1 MQAHQITMTGT
12 DPNYY
17 FAIKLD
23 TTADNFD
30 AALEGVRGIVSSR
43 YDQRTRR
50 WLVPATP
57 CGCAE
62 IIDMNDDDQ
71 FWNWD
76 ERIDALMPYPSADD
90 SHLYRLT
97 RWQTNIENWAEVKPG
112 ECPAPVDEKM
122 ESWEHQRKAWA
133 LSHRREAVLLA
144 LEMGCGKTKTAI
156 DIIET
161 TKTPMRP
168 WPLNNG
174 VGQDGE
180 DGDDHDILDLF
191 PVLIVAPLS
200 VLPVWE
206 AQIEMH
212 SRGDLRPLVL
222 RGTVAQKAKQL
233 EKTFTMSH
241 YPNAIIVNYESLWR
255 EPLASLI
262 LSMDWGWVIL
272 DEAHKIKSPGSKV
285 SRFCARLAPCS
296 HRRLA
301 LTGTPMPHSPLDVY
315 GIFRFLDVGLFGSS
329 FAKFRG
335 EFATMGGFQDKQV
348 VAHRNLDKLAGMM
361 DRITFSCKAA
371 DVLDLPPTQDI
382 EHPVELSTKEY
393 RAYMEMEGDFV
404 AWLEEAGENIV
415 ASNAL
420 AKIIRLQQITSGYL
434 PIPSSEFDQVEQI
447 GTSKADALRDLL
459 EGIDE
464 PAAVFCKF
472 RHDLATVQRIADSLG
487 RKYCEVS
494 GTRKDIDTGRWT
506 EDQGD
511 IAGIQIQAGGLGI
524 DLTRARYGIY
534 YSPSHSLGDYLQS
547 RARLH
552 RPGQDRPVTF
562 IQLVGR
568 QTIDE
573 AIYQALAKKEKV
585 IESVIKELSPVTM
598 SSK

>member
-1 MQAHQITMTGT
+1 MQEPIAIEQTGT
-12 DPNYY
+12 DPHY
-17 FAIKLD
+17 FYGMTLNTSAED
-23 TTADNFD
+23 FD
-30 AALEGVRGIVSSR
+30 RNLEAMRGIVSSR
-43 YDQRTRR
+43 YDQRRR
-50 WLVPATP
+50 MWVVPMTP
-57 CGCAE
+57 CGRAE
-62 IIDMNDDDQ
+62 LLAVARDLRCKNLWETVIEFDDIY
-71 FWNWD
+71 WD
-76 ERIDALMPYPSADD
+76 RVNVFVWHAQPTGGIAHDPDEEIKYKRP
-90 SHLYRLT
+90 R
-97 RWQTNIENWAEVKPG
+97 G
-112 ECPAPVDEKM
+112 EKV
-122 ESWEHQRKAWA
+122 ESWEHQMRAFFF
-133 LSHRREAVLLA
+133 SQQREASLLA
-144 LEMGCGKTKTAI
+144 LEMGCGKTKVAI
-156 DIIET
+156 DSVET
-161 TKTPMRP
+161 SIARDSWP
-168 WPLNNG
+168 WKSIHPGL
-174 VGQDGE
+174 
-180 DGDDHDILDLF
+180 

-200 VLPVWE
+200 VLPVWVE
-206 AQIEMH
+206 QIEMH
-212 SRGDLRPLVL
+212 SRGDLKPHIL
-222 RGTVAQKAKQL
+222 RGTVARKVNEAEKAL
-233 EKTFTMSH
+233 AAGRNT
-241 YPNAIIVNYESLWR
+241 IIVNYESLWR
-255 EPLASLI
+255 EPMASWV
-262 LSMDWGWVIL
+262 LSQDWGWVIL

-301 LTGTPMPHSPLDVY
+301 LTGTRLHSSPLDVY

-393 RAYMEMEGDFV
+393 RAYLEMEGDFV
-404 AWLEEAGENIV
+404 AWLEEAGEHIS

-434 PIPSSEFDQVEQI
+434 PIPSSESGQVEQI
-447 GTSKADALRDLL
+447 GTSKADALRDIL

-472 RHDLATVQRIADSLG
+472 RHDLATVQSIADSLG

-573 AIYQALAKKEKV
+573 AIYQALEKKEKV
-585 IESVIKELSPVTM
+585 IESVIRELSPVNM
-598 SSK
+598 ASE

>member
-1 MQAHQITMTGT
+1 MT
-12 DPNYY
+12 
-17 FAIKLD
+17 LD
-23 TTADNFD
+23 TSAEDFD
-30 AALEGVRGIVSSR
+30 RNLEAMRGIVSSR
-43 YDQRTRR
+43 YDQRRR
-50 WLVPATP
+50 MWLVPMTP
-57 CGCAE
+57 CGRAE
-62 IIDMNDDDQ
+62 LRQAAQGLDCDEFWRSVRSLDERSMHLSFNVNDWRAVPREWEDDDV
-71 FWNWD
+71 
-76 ERIDALMPYPSADD
+76 RYLRPHS
-90 SHLYRLT
+90 
-97 RWQTNIENWAEVKPG
+97 
-112 ECPAPVDEKM
+112 EKM
-122 ESWEHQRKAWA
+122 ESWEHQARAVFF
-133 LSHRREAVLLA
+133 SHCREASLMA
-144 LEMGCGKTKTAI
+144 LEMGCGKTKAAI
-156 DIIET
+156 DLLET
-161 TKTPMRP
+161 SISPLGEGEAERDPM
-168 WPLNNG
+168 
-174 VGQDGE
+174 DG
-180 DGDDHDILDLF
+180 L

-212 SRGDLRPLVL
+212 SRGDLKPHIL
-222 RGTVAQKAKQL
+222 RGTVARKVNDAGKAL
-233 EKTFTMSH
+233 AARR
-241 YPNAIIVNYESLWR
+241 NAIIVNYESLWR
-255 EPLASLI
+255 EPLATWI
-262 LSMDWGWVIL
+262 LSQEWGWVVL

-371 DVLDLPPTQDI
+371 DVLDLPETHDI
-382 EHPVELSTKEY
+382 AHPVELSTKEY

-404 AWLEEAGENIV
+404 AWLEEAGEHIS

-434 PIPSSEFDQVEQI
+434 PIPSSDFDQVEQI

-472 RHDLATVQRIADSLG
+472 RHDLATVQRITESLG

-494 GTRKDIDTGRWT
+494 GMRKDIDTGRWT

-573 AIYQALAKKEKV
+573 AIYDALAKKEKV
-585 IESVIKELSPVTM
+585 IESVIKELSPVSM
-598 SSK
+598 ASE

>member
-1 MQAHQITMTGT
+1 MQSSQVNIIGT

-17 FAIKLD
+17 FSIKLD

-30 AALEGVRGIVSSR
+30 DDLEKVRGIVSSR

-57 CGCAE
+57 CGGAE
-62 IIDMNDDDQ
+62 IDAA
-71 FWNWD
+71 FPSLRGEAYD
-76 ERIDALMPYPSADD
+76 EKTLNNHRSDALCLA
-90 SHLYRLT
+90 
-97 RWQTNIENWAEVKPG
+97 RWEAEPFRPTNPPLGINGAHPRWPAAFNPRGEVFT
-112 ECPAPVDEKM
+112 
-122 ESWEHQRKAWA
+122 SWEHQARA
-133 LSHRREAVLLA
+133 LYFAHWRESCLLA
-144 LEMGCGKTKTAI
+144 LEMGCGKTKVAI
-156 DIIET
+156 DHMET
-161 TKTPMRP
+161 SVDQLGVDSGEK
-168 WPLNNG
+168 PLERG
-174 VGQDGE
+174 
-180 DGDDHDILDLF
+180 

-212 SRGDLRPLVL
+212 SRGDLKPHIL
-222 RGTVAQKAKQL
+222 RGTVARKVNEAEKAL
-233 EKTFTMSH
+233 AAGC
-241 YPNAIIVNYESLWR
+241 NALIVNYESLWR
-255 EPLASLI
+255 EPLASWV
-262 LSMDWGWVIL
+262 LSQDWGWVVL

-371 DVLDLPPTQDI
+371 EVLDLPETHDI
-382 EHPVELSTKEY
+382 AHPVELSTKEY

-404 AWLEEAGENIV
+404 AWLEEAGEHIS

-472 RHDLATVQRIADSLG
+472 RHDLATVQRIAESLG

-494 GTRKDIDTGRWT
+494 GMRKDIDTGRWT

-562 IQLVGR
+562 IQLVGQ

-585 IESVIKELSPVTM
+585 IESVIKELSPVNM
-598 SSK
+598 ASK

>member
-1 MQAHQITMTGT
+1 MTGT
-12 DPNYY
+12 DPRFY
-17 FAIKLD
+17 FAIRLD
-23 TTADNFD
+23 PAADDFD
-30 AALEGVRGIVSSR
+30 DDLEKVRGIVSSR

-57 CGCAE
+57 CGE
-62 IIDMNDDDQ
+62 
-71 FWNWD
+71 
-76 ERIDALMPYPSADD
+76 
-90 SHLYRLT
+90 
-97 RWQTNIENWAEVKPG
+97 AEVDAAFPVLCEDRRNDEMMYSHRAESMSLCRWETRPG
-112 ECPAPVDEKM
+112 QKAAEDVIDWFGKEGIAPENFK
-122 ESWEHQRKAWA
+122 SWEHQTRAA
-133 LSHRREAVLLA
+133 FFAHGRESCLLA
-144 LEMGCGKTKTAI
+144 LEMGCGKTKVAI
-156 DIIET
+156 DHMELSVDPIGRDCGEE
-161 TKTPMRP
+161 
-168 WPLNNG
+168 PLERG
-174 VGQDGE
+174 
-180 DGDDHDILDLF
+180 

-200 VLPVWE
+200 VLPVWTE
-206 AQIEMH
+206 QIKMH
-212 SRGDLRPLVL
+212 SRGDLRPHIL
-222 RGTVAQKAKQL
+222 RGTVGRKVNEAEKAL
-233 EKTFTMSH
+233 GEGR
-241 YPNAIIVNYESLWR
+241 NVIIVNYESLWR
-255 EPLASLI
+255 EPLATWV
-262 LSMDWGWVIL
+262 LSQDWGWVVL

-285 SRFCARLAPCS
+285 SRFCARLPACS

-382 EHPVELSTKEY
+382 AHPVELSTKEY
-393 RAYMEMEGDFV
+393 RAYMGMESEFV
-404 AWLEEAGENIV
+404 AWLEEAGEHIS

-434 PIPSSEFDQVEQI
+434 PIPSSEFEQVEQI
-447 GTSKADALRDLL
+447 GTSKADALRDIL

-494 GTRKDIDTGRWT
+494 GSRKDIDTGRWT
-506 EDQGD
+506 EEQGD

-562 IQLVGR
+562 IQLVGK

-573 AIYQALAKKEKV
+573 AIYKALAKKEKV
-585 IESVIKELSPVTM
+585 IEAVIGELSPVVQK
-598 SSK
+598 S

>member
-1 MQAHQITMTGT
+1 MTGT

-57 CGCAE
+57 CGLAE
-62 IIDMNDDDQ
+62 IQKMNGDPQGEDR
-71 FWNWD
+71 FWQD
-76 ERIDALMPYPSADD
+76 RESIDALMPYPSADD
-90 SHLYRLT
+90 SHLYRLA
-97 RWQTNIENWAEVKPG
+97 RWQANIENWAAVKPG
-112 ECPAPVDEKM
+112 ECPSPVDEKM

-133 LSHRREAVLLA
+133 FSHRREAVLLA

-161 TKTPMRP
+161 AKTPMRP

-180 DGDDHDILDLF
+180 DGDDHDIIQLC

-222 RGTVAQKAKQL
+222 RGTVAKKAHQIKKAYSQPRWP
-233 EKTFTMSH
+233 T
-241 YPNAIIVNYESLWR
+241 AIIVNYESLWR

-393 RAYMEMEGDFV
+393 RAYLEMEGDFV

-434 PIPSSEFDQVEQI
+434 PIPSSDFGQVEQI

-472 RHDLATVQRIADSLG
+472 RHDLATVQRIAESLG

-562 IQLVGR
+562 IQLVGQ

-573 AIYQALAKKEKV
+573 AIYKALAKKEKV